1 MSKSNKITRLSV
13 WNIVFALILL
23 IFGIAMTIG
32 GGWLVAVGGNWYY
45 LLAGIGSILSAI
57 LILRRRSA
65 GAYLFAL
72 VFIGTLIWTIQESGL
87 DYWGWVPRFDIML
100 LLGIIFAFQLPGLR
114 PGTSRVFSRLL
125 AGVLVLAFVAA
136 AALPFAPLNVT
147 PASNVPEAGSAS
159 FATDT
164 GSGKAS
170 NPDSGDWYTYGGS
183 LASQRFAGAKQITPD
198 NVKNLKLAW
207 QFRTG
212 DLPKARWGAE
222 NTPIKIGDTLYTC
235 TPHNQVFA
243 LDAATGKE
251 KWHFDPKVSDKSIP
265 YTAACRGLTWFDGQ
279 TNSHVTTGQNAA
291 SVANVAAAASGNS
304 PNAQAC
310 SQRIILGTLDARVIE
325 LDAKT
330 GDVCRDFG
338 DQGTVNLAADMG
350 EVYDGYVAINSAPV
364 VIRDTLVVAHQT
376 IDGQRAFGPPG
387 VIKAYDVR
395 TGKLKWAWDA
405 AAPDTSTP
413 KTGPNAYKR
422 GSPDV
427 WTSFTGDD
435 KLGLVYLPLGNS
447 SGDYWSS
454 SRTDA
459 ENKYAVSLT
468 AINVDTGLPSWS
480 FQTAHKDVWDYDQGS
495 QPTLIDYPAKNGE
508 KVPAIIVPTKQGEI
522 YVLDRRTGKSL
533 FGVEERPVPGG
544 GVEPDSRSPTQPY
557 SLFHHLSRPDLTPQ
571 DMWGL
576 TPFDQMACRIQ
587 FQKAVYKGQYTPP
600 EADRHTI
607 EYPGYN
613 GGSDWGSV
621 AVDPQ
626 RGIIIANYNDM
637 PNYNILVP
645 RAKADALGWKPRD
658 QIPYNPHDAGHAEGA
673 GDPQIG
679 VPYAVNVNAGWR
691 LPFTKM
697 LCKEPPY
704 GGIRAIDLRD
714 GRTIWDRPLGTA
726 RRNGP
731 FGLPTGLPINIGT
744 PNNGG
749 SVVTAGGLVF
759 IAAATDDLIRA
770 IDIKTGKT
778 VWSTPLPAGGQANP
792 MVYTQNGR
800 EYLVIV
806 AGGHHFME
814 TPAGD
819 YVLAYALPEG
829 S

>member
-1 MSKSNKITRLSV
+1 MENTNRISRLSI
-13 WNIVFALILL
+13 WNILFATVLL
-23 IFGIAMTIG
+23 LFGLVMTAG

-45 LLAGIGSILSAI
+45 LLAGIGCVISAV
-57 LILRRRSA
+57 LIFAKRTSA
-65 GAYLFAL
+65 VYWFAL

-87 DYWGWVPRFDIML
+87 DYWRWVPRFDVML
-100 LLGIIFAFQLPGLR
+100 LLGIVFAFQLPSLS
-114 PGTSRVFSRLL
+114 PGISRKVSGTL
-125 AGVLVLAFVAA
+125 AGVFLLAFIVAA
-136 AALPFAPLNVT
+136 VLPFTPLNVT
-147 PASNVPEAGSAS
+147 PATDVPAPDGDAY
-159 FATDT
+159 AADT
-164 GSGKAS
+164 GTGKAS
-170 NPDSGDWYTYGGS
+170 TPDSGDWYTYGGS
-183 LASQRFAGAKQITPD
+183 LASQRFAPSHQITPE
-198 NVKNLKLAW
+198 NVKDLKLAW

-251 KWHFDPKVSDKSIP
+251 KWHYDPKVSDKSIP
-265 YTAACRGLTWFDGQ
+265 YTAACRGLTWYDAQ
-279 TNSHVTTGQNAA
+279 TNSHVSLGQSENSAP
-291 SVANVAAAASGNS
+291 VAATANS
-304 PNAQAC
+304 SDNAKC
-310 SQRIILGTLDARVIE
+310 SQRIILGTLDARLIE
-325 LDAKT
+325 LNAKT
-330 GDVCRDFG
+330 GEVCTDFG
-338 DQGTVNLAADMG
+338 NQGTVNLAEDMG
-350 EVYDGYVAINSAPV
+350 EIYDGYVAINSAPV

-413 KTGPNAYKR
+413 KKGPDAYKR

-435 KLGLVYLPLGNS
+435 KLGLVYLPVANA

-454 SRTDA
+454 SRTAA
-459 ENKYAVSLT
+459 EDKYAVSLT
-468 AINVDTGLPSWS
+468 ALNIETGLPVWS

-495 QPTLIDYPAKNGE
+495 QPTLVDYPGKNGE
-508 KVPAIIVPTKQGEI
+508 KTPAIIVPTKQGEI

-544 GVEPDSRSPTQPY
+544 GVEPEARSPTQPY
-557 SLFHHLSRPDLTPQ
+557 SLFHHLSKPDLTPQ

-576 TPFDQMACRIQ
+576 TPVDQLVCRIQ
-587 FQKAVYKGQYTPP
+587 FQKASYKGQYTPP
-600 EADRHTI
+600 ETDRYSI

-621 AVDPQ
+621 AVDPT
-626 RGIIIANYNDM
+626 RGLIIANYNDM

-658 QIPYNPHDAGHAEGA
+658 QIPYNLHDTGHAEGA

-691 LPFTKM
+691 LPFTGM

-704 GGIRAIDLRD
+704 GGIRAIDMKD
-714 GRTIWDRPLGTA
+714 GRTVWDRPLGTA

-806 AGGHHFME
+806 AAGHHFME
-814 TPAGD
+814 TPPGD
-819 YVLAYALPEG
+819 YVMAWALPDTNM
-829 S
+829 

>member
-1 MSKSNKITRLSV
+1 METSNRIPRLSV
-13 WNIVFALILL
+13 WNILFATVLIL
-23 IFGIAMTIG
+23 FGAAMLIG
-32 GGWLVAVGGNWYY
+32 GGWLVVLGGNWYY
-45 LLAGIGSILSAI
+45 LLAGIGCII
-57 LILRRRSA
+57 A
-65 GAYLFAL
+65 GALIFARRTSAVYWFAL

-87 DYWGWVPRFDIML
+87 DYWRWVPRFDIML
-100 LLGIIFAFQLPGLR
+100 LLGIVFAFQLPRLK
-114 PGTSRVFSRLL
+114 PGISRALSRSL
-125 AGVLVLAFVAA
+125 AGVFILAFIVAA
-136 AALPFAPLNVT
+136 VLPFTALNTT
-147 PASNVPEAGSAS
+147 PATNVPAAGAHSYA
-159 FATDT
+159 ADT
-164 GSGKAS
+164 GTGKAS
-170 NPDSGDWYTYGGS
+170 QPDAGDWYTYGGS
-183 LASQRFAGAKQITPD
+183 LASQRFVNASQITPD
-198 NVKNLKLAW
+198 NVKDLKLAW

-212 DLPKARWGAE
+212 DLPKARWGGE

-243 LDAATGKE
+243 LDAATGKK
-251 KWHFDPKVSDKSIP
+251 KWQFDPKVSDKSIP
-265 YTAACRGLTWFDGQ
+265 YTAACRGLTWFDAQ
-279 TNSHVTTGQNAA
+279 TNSHISTGENASAATPAVATTGAM
-291 SVANVAAAASGNS
+291 
-304 PNAQAC
+304 C
-310 SQRIILGTLDARVIE
+310 EQRIILGTLDARIIE

-330 GDVCRDFG
+330 GEVCRDFG
-338 DQGTVNLAADMG
+338 NQGTVNLAEDMG
-350 EVYDGYVAINSAPV
+350 EIYDGYVAINSAPV
-364 VIRDTLVVAHQT
+364 VIRDTLVVGHQT

-395 TGKLKWAWDA
+395 SGKLKWAWDA
-405 AAPDTSTP
+405 ANPDDSTP
-413 KTGPNAYKR
+413 KTGPDAYKR

-435 KLGLVYLPLGNS
+435 KLGLIYLPVANA

-454 SRTDA
+454 SRTGA
-459 ENKYAVSLT
+459 EDKYAVSVT
-468 AINVDTGLPSWS
+468 ALNIDTGLPVWS

-495 QPTLIDYPAKNGE
+495 QPTLVDYPGKDGV
-508 KVPAIIVPTKQGEI
+508 VPAIIVPTKQGEI

-533 FGVEERPVPGG
+533 FGVEERAVPGG
-544 GVEPDSRSPTQPY
+544 GVEPEARSPTQPY
-557 SLFHHLSRPDLTPQ
+557 SLFHHLSKPDLTPQ

-576 TPFDQMACRIQ
+576 TPIDQLVCRIQ
-587 FQKAVYKGQYTPP
+587 FQKAGYKGQYTPP
-600 EADRHTI
+600 ESDRHTI

-626 RGIIIANYNDM
+626 RGLIIANYNDM

-645 RAKADALGWKPRD
+645 RAKADKLGWKPRD
-658 QIPYNPHDAGHAEGA
+658 EIPHNPHDEGHAEGA

-691 LPFTKM
+691 LPVTGM

-704 GGIRAIDLRD
+704 GGIRAIDMRD
-714 GRTIWDRPLGTA
+714 GRTVWDRPLGTA

-749 SVVTAGGLVF
+749 SVVTSSGRIC

-770 IDIKTGKT
+770 IDINTGET
-778 VWSTPLPAGGQANP
+778 VWSAPLPAGGQANP
-792 MVYTQNGR
+792 MIYTQNGR
-800 EYLVIV
+800 EYVVIA

-819 YVLAYALPEG
+819 YVLAWALPEKK
-829 S
+829 

>member
-1 MSKSNKITRLSV
+1 L
-13 WNIVFALILL
+13 
-23 IFGIAMTIG
+23 FGAAMLIG
-32 GGWLVAVGGNWYY
+32 GGWLVVLGGNWYY
-45 LLAGIGSILSAI
+45 LLAGIGCII
-57 LILRRRSA
+57 A
-65 GAYLFAL
+65 GALIFARRTSAVYWFAL

-87 DYWGWVPRFDIML
+87 DYWRWVPRFDIML
-100 LLGIIFAFQLPGLR
+100 LLGIVFAFQLPRLK
-114 PGTSRVFSRLL
+114 PGISRALSRSL
-125 AGVLVLAFVAA
+125 AGVFILAFIVAA
-136 AALPFAPLNVT
+136 VLPFTALNTT
-147 PASNVPEAGSAS
+147 PATNVPAAGAHSYVA
-159 FATDT
+159 DT
-164 GSGKAS
+164 GTGKAS
-170 NPDSGDWYTYGGS
+170 QPDAGDWYTYGGS
-183 LASQRFAGAKQITPD
+183 LASQRFVNASQITPD
-198 NVKNLKLAW
+198 NVKDLKLAW

-212 DLPKARWGAE
+212 DLPKARWGGE

-243 LDAATGKE
+243 LDAATGKK
-251 KWHFDPKVSDKSIP
+251 KWQFDPKVSDKSIP
-265 YTAACRGLTWFDGQ
+265 YTAACRGLTWFDAQ
-279 TNSHVTTGQNAA
+279 TNSHISTGDNASAATPAVATTGAM
-291 SVANVAAAASGNS
+291 
-304 PNAQAC
+304 C
-310 SQRIILGTLDARVIE
+310 EQRIILGTLDARIIE

-330 GDVCRDFG
+330 GEVCRDFG
-338 DQGTVNLAADMG
+338 NQGTVNLAEDMG
-350 EVYDGYVAINSAPV
+350 EIYDGYVAINSAPV
-364 VIRDTLVVAHQT
+364 VIRDTLVVGHQT

-395 TGKLKWAWDA
+395 SGKLKWAWDA
-405 AAPDTSTP
+405 ANPDDSTP
-413 KTGPNAYKR
+413 KTGPDAYKR

-435 KLGLVYLPLGNS
+435 KLGLIYLPVANA

-454 SRTDA
+454 SRTGA
-459 ENKYAVSLT
+459 EDKYAVSVT
-468 AINVDTGLPSWS
+468 ALNIDTGLPVWS

-495 QPTLIDYPAKNGE
+495 QPTLVDYPGKDGV
-508 KVPAIIVPTKQGEI
+508 VPAIIVPTKQGEI

-533 FGVEERPVPGG
+533 FGVEERAVPGG
-544 GVEPDSRSPTQPY
+544 GVEPEARSPTQPY
-557 SLFHHLSRPDLTPQ
+557 SLFHHLSKPDLTPQ

-576 TPFDQMACRIQ
+576 TPLDQLVCRIQ
-587 FQKAVYKGQYTPP
+587 FQKAGYKGQYTPP
-600 EADRHTI
+600 ESDRHTI

-626 RGIIIANYNDM
+626 RGLIIANYNDM

-645 RAKADALGWKPRD
+645 RAKADKLGWKPRD
-658 QIPYNPHDAGHAEGA
+658 EITHNPHDEGHAEGA

-691 LPFTKM
+691 LPVTGM

-704 GGIRAIDLRD
+704 GGIRAIDMRD
-714 GRTIWDRPLGTA
+714 GRTVWDRPLGTA

-749 SVVTAGGLVF
+749 SVVTSSGLIF

-770 IDIKTGKT
+770 IDINTGET
-778 VWSTPLPAGGQANP
+778 VWSAPLPAGGQANP
-792 MVYTQNGR
+792 MIYTQNGR
-800 EYLVIV
+800 EYVVIA

-819 YVLAYALPEG
+819 YVLAWALPEKK
-829 S
+829 

>member
-1 MSKSNKITRLSV
+1 MIISKRISRLSV
-13 WNIVFALILL
+13 WNKIFATALL
-23 IFGIAMTIG
+23 LFGVAMAFG

-45 LLAGIGSILSAI
+45 LLAGIGSTISAGLIFMRRSSAI
-57 LILRRRSA
+57 
-65 GAYLFAL
+65 YWFAL
-72 VFIGTLIWTIQESGL
+72 VFIGTLLWTIQESGL
-87 DYWGWVPRFDIML
+87 DYWRWVPRFDLMLILGILFALQLPSLAPGFSKKISL
-100 LLGIIFAFQLPGLR
+100 LLTA
-114 PGTSRVFSRLL
+114 VFV
-125 AGVLVLAFVAA
+125 AGFVAA
-136 AALPFAPLNVT
+136 VIIPFTGLNVT
-147 PASNVPEAGSAS
+147 PASEVPAAGAQT

-164 GSGKAS
+164 GSGNAS
-170 NPDSGDWYTYGGS
+170 KPAQGDWYTYGGS
-183 LASQRFAGAKQITPD
+183 LASQRFADAKEITPE
-198 NVKNLKLAW
+198 NVKDLKLAW

-212 DLPKARWGAE
+212 DLPKSRWGAE
-222 NTPIKIGDTLYTC
+222 NTPIKVGDTLYTC

-265 YTAACRGLTWFDGQ
+265 YTAACRGLTWFDA
-279 TNSHVTTGQNAA
+279 TTSSHVTAAQGADAVAPVTTG
-291 SVANVAAAASGNS
+291 STRGDS
-304 PNAQAC
+304 C
-310 SQRIILGTLDARVIE
+310 DQRIILGTLDARVIE
-325 LDAKT
+325 LNAKT
-330 GDVCRDFG
+330 GEVCKSFG
-338 DQGTVNLAADMG
+338 NQGTVNLADDMG
-350 EVYDGYVAINSAPV
+350 EVYEGYVAINSAPV

-395 TGKLKWAWDA
+395 TGQLKWAWDA
-405 AAPDTSTP
+405 AAPETSTP
-413 KTGPNAYKR
+413 KTGPDAYKR

-435 KLGLVYLPLGNS
+435 KLGLVYLPVANS

-454 SRTDA
+454 SRTEA
-459 ENKYAVSLT
+459 ENRYAVSLT
-468 AINVDTGLPSWS
+468 ALNIETGLPVWS

-495 QPTLIDYPAKNGE
+495 QPTLIDYPGKDGQ
-508 KVPAIIVPTKQGEI
+508 KTPAIIVPTKQGEI

-544 GVEPDSRSPTQPY
+544 GVEPQDRSPTQPY
-557 SLFHHLSRPDLTPQ
+557 SLFHHLSKPDLTPQ

-576 TPFDQMACRIQ
+576 TPFDQMVCRIQ
-587 FQKAVYKGQYTPP
+587 YQKASYKGQYTPP
-600 EADRHTI
+600 GSERHNI

-621 AVDPQ
+621 SFDPH

-637 PNYNILVP
+637 PNLNILVP
-645 RAKADALGWKPRD
+645 RKKADALGWKPRD
-658 QIPYNPHDAGHAEGA
+658 EITHNPHDAGHAEGA

-679 VPYAVNVNAGWR
+679 VPYAINVNAGWR
-691 LPFTKM
+691 LPFTGM

-704 GGIRAIDLRD
+704 GGIRAIDVRD

-731 FGLPTGLPINIGT
+731 FGMPTGLPINIGT

-749 SVVTAGGLVF
+749 SVVTSSGLIFV
-759 IAAATDDLIRA
+759 AAATDDLIRA
-770 IDIKTGKT
+770 IDITTGET

-792 MVYTQNGR
+792 MIYTENGR

-806 AGGHHFME
+806 AAGHHFME

-819 YVLAYALPEG
+819 YVLAYALPEKR
-829 S
+829 